1 MITRQQLEIINR
13 RSLKYPLHIAEKDY
27 LLTLVLQIIAMSNL
41 GKTLVFKGGTALH
54 HCYLEQCR
62 FSEDLD
68 FSSNQTAVSLE
79 KVRKIFEE
87 VEYLTIKKDYLSGAT
102 VKVEKL
108 RYVGP
113 LVQPNSLKVEIDFL
127 QNVIL
132 PPQLLRYQNVW
143 GVDFTVSVMDVRE
156 ICAEKIR
163 AMSDRARYRDF
174 YDICLILDAH
184 KIDLGE
190 AIGLVKQK
198 EIRRP
203 ITKANVEQNWKII
216 LTQKETEMEQIYYS
230 RKVEDSAIGEM
241 IKSLPLTEIA

>member
-1 MITRQQLEIINR
+1 MRGENQSYER
-13 RSLKYPLHIAEKDY
+13 P
-27 LLTLVLQIIAMSNL
+27 
-41 GKTLVFKGGTALH
+41 
-54 HCYLEQCR
+54 
-62 FSEDLD
+62 
-68 FSSNQTAVSLE
+68 SSVS
-79 KVRKIFEE
+79 
-87 VEYLTIKKDYLSGAT
+87 G
-102 VKVEKL
+102 
-108 RYVGP
+108 
-113 LVQPNSLKVEIDFL
+113 
-127 QNVIL
+127 
-132 PPQLLRYQNVW
+132 
-143 GVDFTVSVMDVRE
+143 
-156 ICAEKIR
+156 
-163 AMSDRARYRDF
+163 F

>member
-1 MITRQQLEIINR
+1 
-13 RSLKYPLHIAEKDY
+13 
-27 LLTLVLQIIAMSNL
+27 
-41 GKTLVFKGGTALH
+41 
-54 HCYLEQCR
+54 
-62 FSEDLD
+62 
-68 FSSNQTAVSLE
+68 
-79 KVRKIFEE
+79 
-87 VEYLTIKKDYLSGAT
+87 
-102 VKVEKL
+102 
-108 RYVGP
+108 
-113 LVQPNSLKVEIDFL
+113 
-127 QNVIL
+127 
-132 PPQLLRYQNVW
+132 
-143 GVDFTVSVMDVRE
+143 
-156 ICAEKIR
+156 
-163 AMSDRARYRDF
+163 MSDRARYRDF